1 MTNKKQNCAKVM
13 NPKGKILYFDFTE
26 KNELDKYSN
35 FYFHEKNRRQL
46 QNDLNELEGQI
57 SRLDVTKRGLADE
70 NSRLYKSLDEKDK
83 TIQVCL

>member
-70 NSRLYKSLDEKDK
+70 NSRLCKSLDEKDK
-83 TIQVCL
+83 TIQVSL